1 MQRWCPISLAR
12 CAVRNNST
20 RRART
25 LPTDRRSRTL
35 QRPRRRRRTCFFSKY
50 ASDGKHS
57 RVHRLAFSIVA
68 STAAALEKLSSPS
81 TAHSKCAIDHCPHG
95 VRYTSTRGT
104 VNSSTRYL
112 TRCKTRC
119 TPRAWLARG
128 SAAATARARGREA
141 DGGTDGG
148 QEERKDKRRCV
159 CVCCWCSRP
168 SVSVFVS
175 TRPSECARPL
185 PQQPPPTTAPCRTHA
200 HSRTLAIAREPT
212 SASMVRCD
220 RSMRSVLLF
229 LVSPEIPEQLSR
241 KIRSFCKVPHE
252 LMTALATLTAALSPF
267 SRRPASASRRCVP
280 SSAAAVCASLPS
292 LALAPSVL
300 LCACALSL

>member
-25 LPTDRRSRTL
+25 PPTDRRSRTL

-159 CVCCWCSRP
+159 CVCCCWCSRP

-175 TRPSECARPL
+175 TRPSERAPVAAAASL
-185 PQQPPPTTAPCRTHA
+185 PTTAPCRTHA
-200 HSRTLAIAREPT
+200 LAHSLLQENRPVPRWCAAIDRCAVSSSSCSLRKYRSGNPKNTE
-212 SASMVRCD
+212 VR
-220 RSMRSVLLF
+220 
-229 LVSPEIPEQLSR
+229 
-241 KIRSFCKVPHE
+241 
-252 LMTALATLTAALSPF
+252 
-267 SRRPASASRRCVP
+267 
-280 SSAAAVCASLPS
+280 
-292 LALAPSVL
+292 
-300 LCACALSL
+300 